1 MMITKFIFSPMTAII
16 LVSMT
21 LPGPAAAL
29 FDTCQDLEIS
39 FENNR
44 SEDVKVT
51 KVEYYDYD
59 ANKWRNE
66 RTWLGIRINPGDSK
80 SRKRDLEHVRAD
92 DTKIKFEWKYKLAS
106 GWSSIKTFEGPK
118 FLCRNGGL
126 VRFGI
131 N

>member
-1 MMITKFIFSPMTAII
+1 MTVNKLTFSSMTAIF
-16 LVSMT
+16 LVAIT
-21 LPGPAAAL
+21 LPMPAAAL

-44 SEDVKVT
+44 SEDVKIT

-66 RTWLGIRINPGDSK
+66 NTWLGVRINPGDSK

-92 DTKIKFEWKYKLAS
+92 DTKIKFEWKHKKAS
-106 GWSSIKTFEGPK
+106 GWSSINTRESSK

-126 VRFGI
+126 IRFSI
-131 N
+131 S